1 MKERRG
7 SKMCEIK
14 LLPCLFCEPEDIYV
28 SDAETGEPVCQSAD
42 YGEGSEE
49 E

>member
-7 SKMCEIK
+7 SKMSEIK
-14 LLPCLFCEPEDIYV
+14 LLPCLFCELEDIYV

-42 YGEGSEE
+42 YEGRSEDK
-49 E
+49 